1 MAVPG
6 ERVPLGNSGLMLTR
20 LGLGVGTLGGL
31 FEAVSD
37 EAAQAVLEAAWRGGI
52 RYYDAAPW
60 YGFGLAEERLG
71 RFLAERSGYVVST
84 KVGRLLRSDVPPHPS
99 QFDAKGEPVFKTPSR
114 LNVIYD
120 YSYDGFLRSLE
131 DSLARM
137 GIARVDIL
145 FIHDPDVGGVSVRQV
160 MEGGYRALAEL
171 KEAGVVRA
179 IGAGMNQWE
188 MMVEFARE
196 GDFDVF
202 LLAGRYTLLEQ
213 EALWE
218 FLPLC
223 ARKGI
228 GVVIGGV
235 YNSGLLANPRPGAH
249 YNYAEVPAH
258 VLERALRLQ
267 AVCHRH
273 GVPLKAAAI
282 QFPLGHPAVVSVLTA
297 GRTPLQLEENF
308 AMFQTPIP
316 KDLWGELKAEGLLA
330 EEAPLPT

>member
-1 MAVPG
+1 MASAGDWVSL
-6 ERVPLGNSGLMLTR
+6 RCNLQLTR

-31 FEAVSD
+31 FAPVTD
-37 EAAQAVLEAAWRGGI
+37 EAAQAVLGAAWEGGI

-71 RFLAERSGYVVST
+71 RFLAEHSGYVVST
-84 KVGRLLRSDVPPHPS
+84 KVGRLLRSGVPPHPS
-99 QFDAKGEPVFKTPSR
+99 QFDAHGEPVFKTPSR
-114 LNVIYD
+114 LSVVYD
-120 YSYDGFLRSLE
+120 YSYDGFQRSLE
-131 DSLARM
+131 ESLARM
-137 GIARVDIL
+137 GLERVDIL
-145 FIHDPDVGGVSVRQV
+145 FIHDPDAGGVSVRQV

-188 MMVEFARE
+188 MLLEFARE
-196 GDFDVF
+196 GDFDLF

-213 EALWE
+213 GALRE

-223 ARKGI
+223 VQKGI

-235 YNSGLLANPRPGAH
+235 YNSGLLADPRPGAH
-249 YNYAEVPAH
+249 YNYAAVPPEVLA
-258 VLERALRLQ
+258 RAQRIQ

-282 QFPLGHPAVVSVLTA
+282 QFPLGHPAVAAVLTA
-297 GRTPLQLEENF
+297 GRTPEQIQENLR
-308 AMFQTPIP
+308 MFQTPIP
-316 KDLWGELKAEGLLA
+316 QDLWAELKTEGLLA
-330 EEAPLPT
+330 EEAPVPC

>member
-1 MAVPG
+1 MASPG
-6 ERVPLGNSGLMLTR
+6 EWASLRRGLKLTR

-31 FEAVSD
+31 FEPVSD
-37 EAAQAVLEAAWRGGI
+37 EAAQAVLEAAWKGGI

-71 RFLAERSGYVVST
+71 RFLVGRSGYVVST
-84 KVGRLLRSDVPPHPS
+84 KVGRLLRPDAPPHPS
-99 QFDAKGEPVFKTPSR
+99 QFDARGEPVFKTPSR

-120 YSYDGFLRSLE
+120 YTYDGFMRSLE
-131 DSLARM
+131 ESLERM
-137 GIARVDIL
+137 GLERVDIL
-145 FIHDPDVGGVSVRQV
+145 LIHDPDAVQASVRQV
-160 MEGGYRALAEL
+160 MEGGYKALAEL
-171 KEAGVVRA
+171 REQGVVRA

-188 MMVEFARE
+188 MLLEFARE

-213 EALWE
+213 ESLRE

-223 ARKGI
+223 VKKGI

-249 YNYAEVPAH
+249 YNYAEVPPS
-258 VLERALRLQ
+258 VLQRALRIQ

-297 GRTPLQLEENF
+297 GRSPEQLEENLR
-308 AMFQTPIP
+308 MFQTPIP
-316 KDLWGELKAEGLLA
+316 QDLWVELKAEGLLA
-330 EEAPLPT
+330 EEAPVPT

>member
-1 MAVPG
+1 MASPCDW
-6 ERVPLGNSGLMLTR
+6 VPLSRDLKLTR

-31 FEAVSD
+31 FAPVSD
-37 EAAQAVLEAAWRGGI
+37 EASQAVLEAAWEGGI

-71 RFLAERSGYVVST
+71 RFLASRSGYVVST
-84 KVGRLLRSDVPPHPS
+84 KVGRLLRADAPPHPS
-99 QFDAKGEPVFKTPSR
+99 QFDAHGEPVFKTPSR
-114 LNVIYD
+114 LNVVYD
-120 YSYDGFLRSLE
+120 YSYDGFMRSLE
-131 DSLARM
+131 ESLART
-137 GIARVDIL
+137 GLDRVDIL
-145 FIHDPDVGGVSVRQV
+145 FIHDPDVVQASVRQV

-171 KEAGVVRA
+171 REQGVVRA

-188 MMVEFARE
+188 MLLEFARE

-213 EALWE
+213 EALRE

-223 ARKGI
+223 LKKGI

-235 YNSGLLANPRPGAH
+235 YNSGLLANPRSGAH
-249 YNYAEVPAH
+249 YNYAEAPSG
-258 VLERALRLQ
+258 VLERALRIQ

-282 QFPLGHPAVVSVLTA
+282 QFPLGHPAVVSILTA
-297 GRTPLQLEENF
+297 GRTPEQIEENLS
-308 AMFQTPIP
+308 MFQVPIP
-316 KDLWGELKAEGLLA
+316 QDLWAELKAEGLLA
-330 EEAPLPT
+330 EEAPVPS